1 MNVKKLILA
10 SLGGGIVTFLLGGF
24 WHAWLMADF
33 YQTHGAALN
42 RAEPNMIMVALGS
55 LVIAVLMAYTFPIGY
70 KGGSAVKEGFRFG
83 ALIGLIWYLP
93 LTLIINGVTSYP
105 PLVVVIVD
113 SAWHIVEQGVVG
125 IVIAFIY
132 GTSAASSE

>member
-10 SLGGGIVTFLLGGF
+10 SLGGGVVTFLLGGL
-24 WHAWLMADF
+24 WHAIILADF
-33 YQTHGAALN
+33 YETHSAALA
-42 RAEPNMIMVALGS
+42 RPEPNMMMVALGS
-55 LVIAVLMAYTFPIGY
+55 LVIAVLMAYTYPIGY

-83 ALIGLIWYLP
+83 ALVGLIWVLP
-93 LTLIINGVTSYP
+93 VSLIFSGAWNY
-105 PLVVVIVD
+105 PLVAVIVD

-132 GTSAASSE
+132 GTAAASSE

>member
-10 SLGGGIVTFLLGGF
+10 SLGGGVVTFLLGGF
-24 WHAWLMADF
+24 WHVWLMADF
-33 YQTHGAALN
+33 YETHAAALA
-42 RAEPNMIMVALGS
+42 RPEPNVMMVALGS
-55 LVIAVLMAYTFPIGY
+55 LVIAVLMAYTYPIGY

-83 ALIGLIWYLP
+83 ALVGLIWVLP
-93 LTLIINGVTSYP
+93 LSLIFSGVWNY
-105 PLVVVIVD
+105 PLVSVIVD

-132 GTSAASSE
+132 GTAAASSE